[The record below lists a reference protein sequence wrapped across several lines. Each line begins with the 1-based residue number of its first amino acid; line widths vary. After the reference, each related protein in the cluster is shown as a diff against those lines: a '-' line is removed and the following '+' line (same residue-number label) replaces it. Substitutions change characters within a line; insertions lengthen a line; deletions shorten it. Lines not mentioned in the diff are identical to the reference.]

1 MLSRGL
7 KLIFMV
13 GILLVV
19 SAIVLH
25 YVFRLYKAPT
35 DAEFDVLGTF
45 FATFASTILTFFI
58 GALLFDYQVEKTEA
72 GRFKQLKLLLGVEL
86 STTLETLD
94 PSNAIEVQLPDNSSV
109 EVVITHVQPVILEQA
124 IRDGYFDPPHA
135 EAAIRLAEK
144 MRVYGAKTSHLF
156 SILSTQTAPDPDFER
171 LALHAIRDVEKTRQD
186 IFKDTQLL
194 IEHL

>member
-1 MLSRGL
+1 
-7 KLIFMV
+7 V

-94 PSNAIEVQLPDNSSV
+94 PDNSSV

-124 IRDGYFDPPHA
+124 IRDGYFDLPHA

-156 SILSTQTAPDPDFER
+156 SILSTQTAPDPGFER